1 MSRKESDAA
10 YREAN
15 KDKIAEYKA
24 AYREANKDKIAE
36 YTAAYR
42 SANKDKR
49 AAYYQANKDK
59 IAEQVAAYRNNR
71 YKTDPM
77 YALTER
83 TRSLICKS
91 LRNKGYSKRS
101 RTHEILGCSFYQF
114 KTHLESQFKQG
125 MSWENRH
132 LWHIDHRKP
141 LATAKT
147 EQEILKLNHFTNLQP
162 LWAEEN
168 LKKGARYG

>member
-36 YTAAYR
+36 YT
-42 SANKDKR
+42 
-49 AAYYQANKDK
+49 
-59 IAEQVAAYRNNR
+59 AAYRNNR

-101 RTHEILGCSFYQF
+101 RTHEILGCSFEQL
-114 KTHLESQFKQG
+114 KTHLESQFQQG
-125 MSWENRH
+125 MSWETRH
-132 LWHIDHRKP
+132 LWHMDHRTP

-147 EQEILKLNHFTNLQP
+147 EEELLKLNHYTNLQP
-162 LWAEEN
+162 LWAEDN
-168 LKKGARYG
+168 LKKGAKLNYG